1 MYIPFESLPDNS
13 RVWIYQSD
21 REFTTE
27 EALQIEEK
35 GKEFVEHWTAHQQ
48 TLMAGFK
55 IFHHIFLVLSADE
68 SHYGASGCSIDKSVH
83 FISEIEKEFK
93 VNLFNR
99 LNLVYLQNEKNHIVH
114 FSKFKELLVQQKV
127 NLETKIFNNLISTK
141 GDLSKCWLVNLNDSW
156 VGEKIL

>member
-68 SHYGASGCSIDKSVH
+68 SHNGASGCSIDKSVH

-99 LNLVYLQNEKNHIVH
+99 LNLVYLQNEKTISCI
-114 FSKFKELLVQQKV
+114 FL
-127 NLETKIFNNLISTK
+127 NLKNCLFNK
-141 GDLSKCWLVNLNDSW
+141 R
-156 VGEKIL
+156 